1 MRSERG
7 RAAAAA
13 GAAGESGAAG
23 PAVAAGGSG
32 AEALKRS
39 PAGLPA
45 AGRGA
50 VFLPFLV
57 VPSSS
62 PAPPAA
68 VGQLPAACA
77 EPSRG
82 RGVRTRVLGRRGPV
96 RIRELPRGAPCRSE
110 ARSLGG
116 CPGLSCTGGIA

>member
-32 AEALKRS
+32 AEALRRFL
-39 PAGLPA
+39 AGLPA

-57 VPSSS
+57 VH
-62 PAPPAA
+62 
-68 VGQLPAACA
+68 G
-77 EPSRG
+77 
-82 RGVRTRVLGRRGPV
+82 
-96 RIRELPRGAPCRSE
+96 
-110 ARSLGG
+110 
-116 CPGLSCTGGIA
+116 

>member
-32 AEALKRS
+32 AEALRRS

-45 AGRGA
+45 AGLFFSLFWL
-50 VFLPFLV
+50 FLP
-57 VPSSS
+57 
-62 PAPPAA
+62 PP
-68 VGQLPAACA
+68 P
-77 EPSRG
+77 P
-82 RGVRTRVLGRRGPV
+82 
-96 RIRELPRGAPCRSE
+96 LPRPSGSSRLRAQSPPGAEVFVRV
-110 ARSLGG
+110 SLGG
-116 CPGLSCTGGIA
+116 GARCG